1 MADIGADLL
10 LPGPDEVEETL
21 GMLVGKSVT
30 TKRIA
35 NPQTAS
41 FKGSVSIYTFDDES
55 VGAAIF
61 CEIGLT
67 NSLGAAMMMIPAG
80 AAEDATDEGEIP
92 NNLLENFKEV
102 ANVLTA
108 IMNDKRTHAKRVK
121 LSKVLVAPDELN
133 DDILPLLKS
142 PARVASFDAFIPG
155 GYPGG
160 EIRFCLAL

>member
-1 MADIGADLL
+1 MADVGADLL

-35 NPQTAS
+35 SPQVAS
-41 FKGSVSIYTFDDES
+41 FKGSVSIYTFDDEA
-55 VGAAIF
+55 VGAVIF
-61 CEIGLT
+61 CELGLT
-67 NSLGAAMMMIPAG
+67 NSLGAAMVMIPAG

-108 IMNDKRTHAKRVK
+108 VMNDKRTHAKRVK
-121 LSKVLVAPDELN
+121 LSKVLVAPDAL
-133 DDILPLLKS
+133 DDETLSLLKS
-142 PARVASFDAFIPG
+142 PARVGAFDVFIPG

-160 EIRFCLAL
+160 EIRFCLA